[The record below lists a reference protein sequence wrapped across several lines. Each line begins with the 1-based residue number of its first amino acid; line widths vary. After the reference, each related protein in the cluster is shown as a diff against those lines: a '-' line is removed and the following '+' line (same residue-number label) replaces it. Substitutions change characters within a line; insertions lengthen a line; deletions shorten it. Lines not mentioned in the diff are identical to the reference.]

1 MRSWIL
7 SVTAG
12 AALGFLTFHTFAAA
26 VTLAGICGFV
36 SHAVSTESA
45 ARRKR
50 RANGGSS
57 SSDSGG
63 EVSYENDD
71 RDWSSDSFS
80 FDGGGGDGGG
90 GDGGGGGD

>member
-7 SVTAG
+7 GVTAG
-12 AALGFLTFHTFAAA
+12 VALGFLTFHTLAAA

-50 RANGGSS
+50 RANDGSS
-57 SSDSGG
+57 PSDNGG
-63 EVSYENDD
+63 EVSYENDNH
-71 RDWSSDSFS
+71 DWSSDSFS
-80 FDGGGGDGGG
+80 FDGGGDGGG